1 MTADA
6 LDRLRLARTDG
17 LGSQTFQRLLARF
30 GSAAVALEA
39 LPDFSRGRLIPPPPA
54 AAEREMAALARLG
67 GRFLF
72 LGLPGYPPLLG
83 TLYDPPPAIA
93 LLGELEALTGRAVAI
108 VGARN
113 ASAAGRR
120 LADALAAEL
129 AAEGLVITSG
139 LARGID
145 SAAHGGAMRAGRTV
159 AVVATGLDRPYPPE
173 NAGLQARIAAEG
185 GAVLAEAPLG
195 TAPLAQHFPRR
206 NRIVAALSLGVVVVE
221 AAQRSGSLITARLGL
236 EMGRELFAVP
246 GNPLD
251 LRCRGSNDLIRQGAH
266 LAESAADVLE
276 HLPAAPHDRPLF
288 SPRPEP
294 DAAAPAA
301 PAPPVA
307 PGEAGQLIEML
318 GAAPIAVDEVV
329 RRCHLSPSAVQAILL
344 DLELAG
350 RVEMLPGN
358 RVALTGQA

>member
-1 MTADA
+1 MTMPNSADG
-6 LDRLRLARTDG
+6 LDRLRLARTEG
-17 LGSQTFQRLLARF
+17 LGPQVFRRLLGRF
-30 GSAAVALEA
+30 GTARAALDA
-39 LPDFSRGRLIPPPPA
+39 LPEFSKGKLRPPDA
-54 AAEREMAALARLG
+54 SLAEREMAAVARLG
-67 GRFLF
+67 GQFLF
-72 LGLPGYPPLLG
+72 LGLPGYPLLLE

-93 LLGELEALTGRAVAI
+93 LLGDPAALAPRAVGI
-108 VGARN
+108 VGARS

-129 AAEGLVITSG
+129 AKAGLVIVSG
-139 LARGID
+139 MARGID
-145 SAAHGGAMRAGRTV
+145 AAAHIGAMREGRTV
-159 AVVATGLDRPYPPE
+159 AVVATGLDRPYPAE
-173 NAGLQARIAAEG
+173 HAALQARIVAEG

-206 NRIVAALSLGVVVVE
+206 NRIVAALAMGIVVVE

-236 EMGRELFAVP
+236 ELGRELFAVP

-266 LAESAADVLE
+266 LTESAEDVLPN
-276 HLPAAPHDRPLF
+276 LPEAPRAEPLF
-288 SPRPEP
+288 IPRPTPET
-294 DAAAPAA
+294 AP
-301 PAPPVA
+301 PAPPPA
-307 PGEAGQLIEML
+307 GEAGQVFELV
-318 GAAPIAVDEVV
+318 GTAAIAVDEVV

-358 RVALTGQA
+358 RVALTGRA